1 MLVPDAAGGIPST
14 AVHHEAHEGTEEN
27 EENEEKNACFMLF
40 MSFMVITQFVVGIY
54 WMRIPTRKNTNGETN
69 T

>member
-1 MLVPDAAGGIPST
+1 MQPGESPLRLFTMKHMKEMKKV
-14 AVHHEAHEGTEEN
+14 
-27 EENEEKNACFMLF
+27 NAFFMLF

-54 WMRIPTRKNTNGETN
+54 WMRIPTRKNTNGKTN